1 MFSLADRDKKAYFAV
16 LKWINFSPL
25 VTPFPRQ
32 VELTQFPW
40 TGKSHGHYHKLRS
53 SEVELRSSAG
63 GSAYASARPWLELLA
78 EALSKSYHQGP
89 QGFFPGGGLGGPPH
103 PAKILPIPPHP
114 TLVPV
119 FGPRLVPPPAEV
131 RPRKF
136 EKFKYIFVSNLT
148 TFQLKS
154 TLKSCISCLK

>member
-1 MFSLADRDKKAYFAV
+1 MTSKTEMSIQESDEKTLCIWVWIQVKRLQRD
-16 LKWINFSPL
+16 
-25 VTPFPRQ
+25 
-32 VELTQFPW
+32 
-40 TGKSHGHYHKLRS
+40 
-53 SEVELRSSAG
+53 SSAVVTLIAFFNRCYWTSSSLQVNAADINDTV
-63 GSAYASARPWLELLA
+63 SAVS
-78 EALSKSYHQGP
+78 HQKIIKVLP
-89 QGFFPGGGLGGPPH
+89 QSETRNSRVFFPGGGLGGSPH
-103 PAKILPIPPHP
+103 PEKILPIPPHP

-148 TFQLKS
+148 TFKLKS